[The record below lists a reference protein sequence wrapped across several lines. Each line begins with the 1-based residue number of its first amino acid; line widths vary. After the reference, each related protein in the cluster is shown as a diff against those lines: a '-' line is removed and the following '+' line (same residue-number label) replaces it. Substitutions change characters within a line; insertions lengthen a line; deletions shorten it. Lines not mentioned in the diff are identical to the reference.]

1 VPIEPLDAVIA
12 RLALAQVDFVKIDVE
27 GGEARVIAGAATVL
41 KSMRPI
47 LLLEI
52 NDDALRAQGDCADSL
67 IRTLRGDLRYEILV
81 FSPATGLLESQRN
94 GDALSANVVA
104 IPSERVA
111 DTIKKR

>member
-1 VPIEPLDAVIA
+1 
-12 RLALAQVDFVKIDVE
+12 
-27 GGEARVIAGAATVL
+27 
-41 KSMRPI
+41 
-47 LLLEI
+47 
-52 NDDALRAQGDCADSL
+52 
-67 IRTLRGDLRYEILV
+67 V

>member
-1 VPIEPLDAVIA
+1 
-12 RLALAQVDFVKIDVE
+12 VKIDVE
-27 GGEARVIAGAATVL
+27 GAEARVIAGAATVL

-47 LLLEI
+47 LLLEV

-67 IRTLRGDLRYEILV
+67 IGTLRGELGYEILV
-81 FSPATGLLESQRN
+81 FSAVTGLLEAPRA

-111 DTIKKR
+111 DTTNTR